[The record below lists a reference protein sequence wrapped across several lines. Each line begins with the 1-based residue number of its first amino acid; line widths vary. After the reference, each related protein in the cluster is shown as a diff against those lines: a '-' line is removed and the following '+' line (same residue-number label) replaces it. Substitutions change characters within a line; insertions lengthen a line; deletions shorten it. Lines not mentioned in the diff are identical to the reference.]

1 MARLLLPTDLSDNAL
16 NAAVYS
22 IRLMGVEQGHFT
34 LLHTFL
40 IPPLGPAADM
50 SLDVA
55 TVEAAQAGLVHFA
68 ARLRDAVHLGGALLD
83 QRVEHGELPNVVDRL
98 VGELGIELVV
108 MGTLGASGLEE
119 ALLGSNAADV
129 IRRSNAPVLAVPART
144 AYRDPRRIVVADDG
158 GPMTLSTVAPLLNIA
173 RWHRAELT
181 LVRGVPDGVDAS
193 TLPPSPLD
201 DLLGAVPRSMH
212 YLSEHNLVQALNDLV
227 DQLEADLLVLTHR
240 HRSVWSDLFHR
251 STTAHMAMHTQVP
264 MLVLEQALR
273 S

>member
-16 NAAVYS
+16 NAAVYG

-40 IPPLGPAADM
+40 IPPFSPAADL

-55 TVEAAQAGLVHFA
+55 SVEAAQEGLDRFA
-68 ARLRDAVHLGGALLD
+68 ARLRDAVHVGGAVLD
-83 QRVEHGELPNVVDRL
+83 HRVEHGELPNVVDRL
-98 VGELGIELVV
+98 VNELGIELVV
-108 MGTLGASGLEE
+108 MGIQGASGLEE
-119 ALLGSNAADV
+119 ALLGSNTADV
-129 IRRSNAPVLAVPART
+129 IRRSEAPVLTIPAR
-144 AYRDPRRIVVADDG
+144 AGYRDPRRIVVADDG
-158 GPMTLSTVAPLLNIA
+158 GTLTPSTVAPLLNIA

-181 LVRGVPDGVDAS
+181 IVRGVPEGVDAS

-212 YLSEHNLVQALNDLV
+212 YLSEHNLVTALNDLV

-240 HRSVWSDLFHR
+240 HRTVWSDLFHH

-264 MLVLEQALR
+264 LLVLEQALKP
-273 S
+273 

>member
-16 NAAVYS
+16 NAAVYG

-40 IPPLGPAADM
+40 IPPFSPAADL

-55 TVEAAQAGLVHFA
+55 PVEAAQEGLDRFA
-68 ARLRDAVHLGGALLD
+68 ARLRDAVHVGGAVLD
-83 QRVEHGELPNVVDRL
+83 HRVEHGELPNVVDRL
-98 VGELGIELVV
+98 VNELGIELVV
-108 MGTLGASGLEE
+108 MGTQGASGLEE
-119 ALLGSNAADV
+119 ALLGSNTADV
-129 IRRSNAPVLAVPART
+129 IRRSEAPVLTIPAR
-144 AYRDPRRIVVADDG
+144 AGYRDPRRIVVADDG
-158 GPMTLSTVAPLLNIA
+158 GTLTPSTVAPLLNIA

-181 LVRGVPDGVDAS
+181 IVRGVPEGVDAS

-212 YLSEHNLVQALNDLV
+212 YLSEHNLVTALNDLV

-240 HRSVWSDLFHR
+240 HRTVWSDLFHH

-264 MLVLEQALR
+264 LLVLEQALKP
-273 S
+273 

>member
-16 NAAVYS
+16 NAAVYG

-40 IPPLGPAADM
+40 VPAFDPAMDLSVDM
-50 SLDVA
+50 AIVD
-55 TVEAAQAGLVHFA
+55 AAQEGLARFA
-68 ARLRDAVHLGGALLD
+68 TRLRDMVHLGGAVLD
-83 QRVEHGELPNVVDRL
+83 HRVEHGELPNVVDRL
-98 VGELGIELVV
+98 VRELGIELVV
-108 MGTLGASGLEE
+108 MGTQGASGLEE
-119 ALLGSNAADV
+119 TLLGTNAADV
-129 IRRSNAPVLAVPART
+129 IRRSKAPVLAVPAH
-144 AYRDPRRIVVADDG
+144 ADYRDPRRIVVADDG
-158 GPMTLSTVAPLLNIA
+158 GTLEPSTVHPLLNIA

-181 LVRGVPDGVDAS
+181 IVRGVPEGVDAS

-212 YLSEHNLVQALNDLV
+212 YLSEDNLVTALNDLV

-240 HRSVWSDLFHR
+240 HRTVWSDLFHR

-264 MLVLEQALR
+264 MLVLEQDLR
-273 S
+273 P